1 MATSFDQ
8 VVLGSPAP
16 EFSLRGTDG
25 RGYSLEDVAGERG
38 TVIVFI
44 CNHCPYVKTVIGRL
58 VRDAHALRDERVGV
72 AAICSNDAVAYPE
85 DSFENMQAF
94 ARAHALP
101 FPYLHDDD
109 QAVAHAYGA
118 VCTPDFFGY
127 DAERRLKYHGRL
139 DEGRTRPPPA
149 SSWRRCVPMRRQVSA
164 RADQRPSPAARSSGS
179 RDSDVD
185 QRGTARPFSDRGSC
199 SSWRFSVI
207 L

>member
-1 MATSFDQ
+1 MATSSDQ

-25 RGYSLEDVAGERG
+25 RVYSLENVAGERG

-44 CNHCPYVKTVIGRL
+44 CNHCPYVKAVIGRL
-58 VRDAHALRDERVGV
+58 VRDTHALRDERVGV

-94 ARAHALP
+94 AKAHALP

-139 DEGRTRPPPA
+139 DEGRTSP
-149 SSWRRCVPMRRQVSA
+149 
-164 RADQRPSPAARSSGS
+164 PSPAAPRELLEAMRFVATTGS
-179 RDSDVD
+179 APAD
-185 QRGTARPFSDRGSC
+185 QMPSMGCSIKWKPGLWRGPAWDR
-199 SSWRFSVI
+199 
-207 L
+207 

>member
-1 MATSFDQ
+1 MATSSDQ

-25 RGYSLEDVAGERG
+25 RVYSLEDVAGERG

-44 CNHCPYVKTVIGRL
+44 CNHCPYVKAVIGRL

-72 AAICSNDAVAYPE
+72 AAICSNDAMAYPE

-94 ARAHALP
+94 AQAHALP

-139 DEGRTRPPPA
+139 DEGRTSP
-149 SSWRRCVPMRRQVSA
+149 
-164 RADQRPSPAARSSGS
+164 PSPAAPRELLEAMRFVATTGS
-179 RDSDVD
+179 APAE
-185 QRGTARPFSDRGSC
+185 QRPSMGC
-199 SSWRFSVI
+199 SIKWKPG